1 MEKVNFESEEVREA
15 LRIFICPGCGQN
27 EVINIDEKDK
37 QFLINES
44 IMPVKYIEDKH
55 TLIFATTKDESE
67 IRVDLRS
74 SLQARTHKR
83 IEFMFKVDSSLL
95 SSFFTHYLGTTTG
108 EEIIEVTSEESGVD
122 INSSE
127 IRRIQESILRDA
139 ATQHASD
146 IHIEVTSSVARARI
160 RVNGM
165 LMQLFE
171 TSRENGIGV
180 IRAFM
185 NDARM
190 HIENMYE
197 PQSGRINRVMGG
209 KTFDMRLQSVGLING
224 FQLVIRLL
232 PAESKKLMTLTELGF
247 EESQIKAFEQMIRKQ
262 EGIIIFTGPTGSGKT
277 TSMYALLK
285 LLDTPERKIITIEDP
300 PEIIVSTINQIAINP
315 TRNITWESALRSVM
329 RQDPDIILI
338 GEIRDSEV
346 ANIAMQAAI
355 TGHLVLTT
363 LHVKEIESIPERFAQ
378 FATDTSVINK
388 VTIADAIIGVI
399 SQRLVQKIYKPA
411 AIRGPLPEWVR
422 EAFRERGVTLKEP
435 VVLANKKATGDGYF
449 QGFDMGPNGRTVIAE
464 VLYADDN
471 VKELIKNKGPRDLR
485 AYLDSLDG
493 HLSMAKHAAL
503 KIQREEIDPTKVAP
517 LL

>member
-15 LRIFICPGCGQN
+15 LRVFICPGCGQN
-27 EVINIDEKDK
+27 EVITIDEKDK
-37 QFLINES
+37 QFLIDEN
-44 IMPVKYIEDKH
+44 IMPIKYDKDKFI
-55 TLIFATTKDESE
+55 LIFATTKDESE
-67 IRVDLRS
+67 IRADLRS
-74 SLQARTHKR
+74 SLQARTRKR
-83 IEFMFKVDSSLL
+83 IEFIKVDSSLL
-95 SSFFTHYLGTTTG
+95 SSFFTHYLGTATG
-108 EEIIEVTSEESGVD
+108 EDTIEVTSEESGVD

-146 IHIEVTSSVARARI
+146 IHIEVTSIARVRI
-160 RVNGM
+160 RVNGT
-165 LMQLFE
+165 LIQILE

-185 NDARM
+185 NDAHMR
-190 HIENMYE
+190 IENMYE
-197 PQSGRINRVMGG
+197 PQGGRINRVIGDRAY
-209 KTFDMRLQSVGLING
+209 DMRLQSIGLING

-232 PAESKKLMTLTELGF
+232 PAESKKLMSLTELGF
-247 EESQIKAFEQMIRKQ
+247 EESQIKAFEKMIRKQ

-315 TRNITWESALRSVM
+315 ARNITWESALRNVL

-422 EAFRERGVTLKEP
+422 EAFAERGVTLKEP

-471 VKELIKNKGPRDLR
+471 VKELIKNKGPRELR
-485 AYLDSLDG
+485 TYLDSLDG